1 MSDFQSDI
9 ERQYEAYCKIAEE
22 HGFIDLNA
30 KKNGFRCT
38 TKSNEFHAGWI
49 AFTGAVSAMRDDQQA
64 EINQLQLQ
72 INEMAVV
79 GLSQE
84 SELNKKDER
93 AHNLY
98 YENANL
104 QMLVEEKNKRIE
116 ELKVQLSLQRDRNKA
131 LEVELTNSRNYG
143 DSLHSQLTNM
153 EQCYIGMKKER
164 DGAVYLKNEHRTR
177 RVQLSK
183 KLTQKSLRLTD
194 SEFEYKRI
202 KGLQAKDCL
211 QIMRLTARNEKL
223 RNELKA
229 LRGEH
234 EN

>member
-153 EQCYIGMKKER
+153 EQCYIGIKQ
-164 DGAVYLKNEHRTR
+164 EH
-177 RVQLSK
+177 
-183 KLTQKSLRLTD
+183 
-194 SEFEYKRI
+194 
-202 KGLQAKDCL
+202 
-211 QIMRLTARNEKL
+211 
-223 RNELKA
+223 NELIAFNTGIDRKQKVAEKTAEKYKFKVSMIADLLRDCVDQDMTLKA
-229 LRGEH
+229 IKTVIDRVGES
-234 EN
+234 

>member
-64 EINQLQLQ
+64 NINQLQSQ

-104 QMLVEEKNKRIE
+104 QMLIEEKNKRIE

-153 EQCYIGMKKER
+153 ERCYIEIKQEH
-164 DGAVYLKNEHRTR
+164 NELIAFNTGIDR
-177 RVQLSK
+177 K
-183 KLTQKSLRLTD
+183 QKVAEKTAEKYKFKVSMIADLLR
-194 SEFEYKRI
+194 
-202 KGLQAKDCL
+202 DCL
-211 QIMRLTARNEKL
+211 DQDMT
-223 RNELKA
+223 LKA
-229 LRGEH
+229 IKTVIDRVGES
-234 EN
+234 

>member
-64 EINQLQLQ
+64 NINQLQSQ

-104 QMLVEEKNKRIE
+104 QMLIEEKNKRIE

-153 EQCYIGMKKER
+153 EQCYIEIKQ
-164 DGAVYLKNEHRTR
+164 EH
-177 RVQLSK
+177 
-183 KLTQKSLRLTD
+183 
-194 SEFEYKRI
+194 
-202 KGLQAKDCL
+202 
-211 QIMRLTARNEKL
+211 
-223 RNELKA
+223 NELIAFNTGIDRKQKVAEKTAEKYKFKVSMIADLLRDCVDQDMTLKA
-229 LRGEH
+229 IKTVIDRVGES
-234 EN
+234 

>member
-64 EINQLQLQ
+64 NINQLQSQ

-104 QMLVEEKNKRIE
+104 QMLIEEKNKRIE

-143 DSLHSQLTNM
+143 DSLHSLLTNM
-153 EQCYIGMKKER
+153 ERCYIEIKQ
-164 DGAVYLKNEHRTR
+164 EH
-177 RVQLSK
+177 
-183 KLTQKSLRLTD
+183 
-194 SEFEYKRI
+194 
-202 KGLQAKDCL
+202 
-211 QIMRLTARNEKL
+211 
-223 RNELKA
+223 NELIAFNTGIDRKQKVAEKTAEKYKFKVSMIADLLRDCVDQDMTLKA
-229 LRGEH
+229 IKTVIDRVGES
-234 EN
+234 

>member
-64 EINQLQLQ
+64 NINQLQSQ

-104 QMLVEEKNKRIE
+104 QMLIEEENKRIE

-143 DSLHSQLTNM
+143 DSLHSLLTNM
-153 EQCYIGMKKER
+153 ERCYIEIKQEH
-164 DGAVYLKNEHRTR
+164 NELIAFNTGIDR
-177 RVQLSK
+177 K
-183 KLTQKSLRLTD
+183 QKVAEKTAEKYKFKVSMIADLLR
-194 SEFEYKRI
+194 
-202 KGLQAKDCL
+202 DCL
-211 QIMRLTARNEKL
+211 DQDMT
-223 RNELKA
+223 LKA
-229 LRGEH
+229 IKTVIDRVGES
-234 EN
+234 

>member
-64 EINQLQLQ
+64 NINQLQSQ

-104 QMLVEEKNKRIE
+104 QMLIEEKNKRIE

-153 EQCYIGMKKER
+153 EQCYIEIKQ
-164 DGAVYLKNEHRTR
+164 EH
-177 RVQLSK
+177 
-183 KLTQKSLRLTD
+183 
-194 SEFEYKRI
+194 
-202 KGLQAKDCL
+202 
-211 QIMRLTARNEKL
+211 
-223 RNELKA
+223 NELIAFNTGIDRKQKVAEKTAEKYKFKVSMIADLLRDCSDQDMTLKA
-229 LRGEH
+229 IKTVIDRVGES
-234 EN
+234 

>member
-64 EINQLQLQ
+64 NINQLQSQ

-104 QMLVEEKNKRIE
+104 QMLIEEKNKRIE

-143 DSLHSQLTNM
+143 DSLHSLLTNM
-153 EQCYIGMKKER
+153 ERCYIEIKQEH
-164 DGAVYLKNEHRTR
+164 NELIAFNTGIDR
-177 RVQLSK
+177 K
-183 KLTQKSLRLTD
+183 QKVAEKTAEKYKFKVSMIADLLR
-194 SEFEYKRI
+194 
-202 KGLQAKDCL
+202 DCL
-211 QIMRLTARNEKL
+211 DQDMT
-223 RNELKA
+223 LKA
-229 LRGEH
+229 IKTAIDRVGEH
-234 EN
+234 G